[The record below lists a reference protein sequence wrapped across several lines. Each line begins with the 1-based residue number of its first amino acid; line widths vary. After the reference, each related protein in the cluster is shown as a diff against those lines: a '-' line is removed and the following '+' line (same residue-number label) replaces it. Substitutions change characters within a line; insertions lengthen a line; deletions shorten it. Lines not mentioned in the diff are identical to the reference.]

1 MLGRWGSSQL
11 NLGKVREDST
21 KFGDESTK
29 VRDDSTKDRDESP
42 KVRNELPK
50 VKEESSQV
58 GTCTSK
64 PTNGMEGEEMLKV
77 EPDSPTL
84 FT

>member
-11 NLGKVREDST
+11 NLGKVREEST

-50 VKEESSQV
+50 VEEESSQV
-58 GTCTSK
+58 GTFTSK
-64 PTNGMEGEEMLKV
+64 PTNGMAGEEMLK
-77 EPDSPTL
+77 EGESRTS
-84 FT
+84 